1 LYRLGSISI
10 EEIEAVIGVLKN
22 TNTQRR
28 STIAPGMLSKHYAPQ
43 TKTILS
49 EAITQD
55 LILFDKKRVRPYQTF
70 FENEN
75 IVAHEVLSTGNLTEA
90 ASQLY
95 NALHK
100 LDQLHLDVII
110 AERFPDY
117 GLGRTINDRLERAT
131 TK

>member
-1 LYRLGSISI
+1 MRFS
-10 EEIEAVIGVLKN
+10 
-22 TNTQRR
+22 
-28 STIAPGMLSKHYAPQ
+28 P
-43 TKTILS
+43 
-49 EAITQD
+49 
-55 LILFDKKRVRPYQTF
+55 
-70 FENEN
+70 
-75 IVAHEVLSTGNLTEA
+75 TGNLTEA

-117 GLGRTINDRLERAT
+117 GLGRTINDRPRRAT

>member
-1 LYRLGSISI
+1 
-10 EEIEAVIGVLKN
+10 
-22 TNTQRR
+22 
-28 STIAPGMLSKHYAPQ
+28 
-43 TKTILS
+43 
-49 EAITQD
+49 
-55 LILFDKKRVRPYQTF
+55 LIKKSWSATYQTF

-75 IVAHEVLSTGNLTEA
+75 IVAHEVLSPTGNLTEA

>member
-1 LYRLGSISI
+1 
-10 EEIEAVIGVLKN
+10 
-22 TNTQRR
+22 
-28 STIAPGMLSKHYAPQ
+28 MLSKHYAPQ

-55 LILFDKKRVRPYQTF
+55 LILFDKSSANLSN
-70 FENEN
+70 FEMKYS
-75 IVAHEVLSTGNLTEA
+75 IHEVLSPTGNLTEA
-90 ASQLY
+90 ASIIQCF
-95 NALHK
+95 A